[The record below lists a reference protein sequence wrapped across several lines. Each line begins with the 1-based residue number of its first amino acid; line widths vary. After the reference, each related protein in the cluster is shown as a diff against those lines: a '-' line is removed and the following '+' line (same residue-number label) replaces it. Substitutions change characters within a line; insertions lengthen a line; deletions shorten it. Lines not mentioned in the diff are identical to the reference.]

1 MKKCDLLEI
10 ALFAIII
17 ALCCFVV
24 LASIAAY
31 QDTRS
36 NIEWRKAT
44 IEAMK
49 ERSSE

>member
-31 QDTRS
+31 QDTIS
-36 NIEWRKAT
+36 NIEYHKRLLK
-44 IEAMK
+44 
-49 ERSSE
+49 